1 MTAEQKITIQSE
13 ISLEQLYRIITQ
25 LPFEQRL
32 TLANEVKRK
41 TLSEQSQI
49 ISSNANRK
57 PSSKIAGKG
66 MILGDII
73 SPVVPIEDW
82 NVLA

>member
-41 TLSEQSQI
+41 TLSDNHKPLFQI
-49 ISSNANRK
+49 LIANLLLK
-57 PSSKIAGKG
+57 
-66 MILGDII
+66 
-73 SPVVPIEDW
+73 
-82 NVLA
+82 

>member
-1 MTAEQKITIQSE
+1 MTAKQKITIQFE

-32 TLANEVKRK
+32 TLADEIKREIM
-41 TLSEQSQI
+41 TEQPPI
-49 ISSNANRK
+49 ISSNTNRK

-66 MILGDII
+66 KILGDIV
-73 SPVVPIEDW
+73 SPAVPIEDW

>member
-1 MTAEQKITIQSE
+1 MTTEQKNTLQSE
-13 ISLEQLYRIITQ
+13 ISLEKLYRIIAQ

-32 TLANEVKRK
+32 TLVDKVKREM
-41 TLSEQSQI
+41 LREQFQI
-49 ISSNANRK
+49 ISSNPNHK

-66 MILGDII
+66 RILEDII
-73 SPVVPIEDW
+73 SPIVSIEDW

>member
-1 MTAEQKITIQSE
+1 MTTEQKTTLQSE
-13 ISLEQLYRIITQ
+13 ISLEQLYRIIAQ

-32 TLANEVKRK
+32 TLVDKVKREM
-41 TLSEQSQI
+41 LREQLQI
-49 ISSNANRK
+49 TSSNINRR

-66 MILGDII
+66 QILEDII
-73 SPVVPIEDW
+73 SPIVSIEDW

>member
-32 TLANEVKRK
+32 TLADEIKREALREQWQTLSSKLPNIPEINEIDVLNEIKMFRTENQVK
-41 TLSEQSQI
+41 TL
-49 ISSNANRK
+49 
-57 PSSKIAGKG
+57 
-66 MILGDII
+66 
-73 SPVVPIEDW
+73 
-82 NVLA
+82 

>member
-32 TLANEVKRK
+32 TLADDIKREIM
-41 TLSEQSQI
+41 SEQPPI
-49 ISSNANRK
+49 ISLNANRK
-57 PSSKIAGKG
+57 HSSKIADKGK
-66 MILGDII
+66 ILGDII

-82 NVLA
+82 NVLV